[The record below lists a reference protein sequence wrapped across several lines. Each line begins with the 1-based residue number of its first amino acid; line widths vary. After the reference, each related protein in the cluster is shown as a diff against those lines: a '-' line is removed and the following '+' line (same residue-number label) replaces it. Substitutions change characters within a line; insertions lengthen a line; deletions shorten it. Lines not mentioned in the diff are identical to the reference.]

1 MSNSKNSSFE
11 HSEILKEIA
20 IFNYVAGNLS
30 KSEKQNFEKLLEQNP
45 SLKEEVK
52 AEEDL
57 RRKMQKVGETKP
69 VPMSNIDALFE
80 KIDQYE
86 QNSDKESQLE
96 SIQKAENVTPIFASK
111 ATTFSKYY
119 ATAASLAAVTIL
131 ISGIYFSSTAPN
143 FETLSDTPASQ
154 AINFTELANQNRIA
168 KLTLVSGASDDQV
181 SELLEKFGLTSFDSG
196 AAIDQRFVISETE
209 LSKEAIDRLRKDD
222 LIQSIELHKI
232 SDEK

>member
-30 KSEKQNFEKLLEQNP
+30 NLEKQNFEKLLEQNP
-45 SLKEEVK
+45 SLKKEVK
-52 AEEDL
+52 AEENL
-57 RRKMQKVGETKP
+57 RRKMLKLGKTKP
-69 VPMSNIDALFE
+69 VPMSNIDALME
-80 KIDQYE
+80 KIDQHE
-86 QNSDKESQLE
+86 QNIDKESQLE
-96 SIQKAENVTPIFASK
+96 SIQKADNVMPIFADK
-111 ATTFSKYY
+111 RTAFSKYY
-119 ATAASLAAVTIL
+119 ATAASLAAVAIL
-131 ISGIYFSSTAPN
+131 FSGIYINSTAPN
-143 FETLSDTPASQ
+143 FETLSDIPASQ

-181 SELLEKFGLTSFDSG
+181 SELLETFGLTSFDSG